1 MNAPRFWIPSA
12 AIAAAAILVLST
24 APAVAQRY
32 ESSSGNAPGADR
44 AIGGGGHR
52 YRAPLPPEA
61 GAPAGRPFGGAS
73 RGGEDARICQSLAAL
88 VPSTREVGR
97 NGREYT
103 SVWALTA
110 AAHPTFWFY
119 VPYAITSDEPAEF
132 VLFDD
137 QRRIMYRKQ
146 DIVLSHESGIIGIS
160 LPDTAPALEAGRM
173 YRWNFQTRCGGE
185 VVFVEGWIQRTE
197 LDSNL
202 TAEIDRALPL
212 DQAAIYAENGIWYDA
227 LTILGN
233 LRREDPEHLD
243 VVNAWVG
250 LLDVLDL
257 GEDEEDIILTPI
269 VSIESAE
276 ASAE

>member
-1 MNAPRFWIPSA
+1 MNASKFWLKSA
-12 AIAAAAILVLST
+12 AIAAAVLVLSA

-32 ESSSGNAPGADR
+32 ESAGDAPGADR

-73 RGGEDARICQSLAAL
+73 RGGGDLPLCQSLAAL

-119 VPYAITSDEPAEF
+119 VPYALTSDEPAEF

-137 QRRIMYRKQ
+137 QRRIIYRKQ
-146 DIVLSHESGIIGIS
+146 DIVLSNQPGIIGIS
-160 LPDTAPALEAGRM
+160 LPETAPALEIGRM

-185 VVFVEGWIQRTE
+185 VVFVEGWIQRTALDAE
-197 LDSNL
+197 LTS
-202 TAEIDRALPL
+202 EIDRASPL
-212 DQAAIYAENGIWYDA
+212 DRAALYAENGIWYDA
-227 LTILGN
+227 LTLLGN
-233 LRREDPEHLD
+233 LRREDPD
-243 VVNAWVG
+243 N
-250 LLDVLDL
+250 LDVLNAWMELLEVLEL
-257 GEDEEDIILTPI
+257 GESEEEIVLTPI
-269 VSIESAE
+269 APAE
-276 ASAE
+276 